1 MLARTYDSPLG
12 SLVLAADGTGL
23 AGVWFEGQRHFG
35 EFGSPRRRLDDRA
48 PGPLDAEDAA
58 CALDE
63 AGAWLDRYFT
73 GATPLE
79 APRLHLIGSGFQLHV
94 WDLLLKIPFGQTT
107 TYGELARELERRYG
121 GRASARAVGGA
132 VGRNPVSIIVPCH
145 RVVGSDG
152 LITGYA
158 GGVERKR
165 ALLALEGVR
174 LDAV

>member
-35 EFGSPRRRLDDRA
+35 EFGSLRRRLDDRA

-58 CALDE
+58 RALDV

-107 TYGELARELERRYG
+107 TYGVLARELERRYG

-152 LITGYA
+152 SITGYA